1 MLRWHPYPL
10 GHVLSWAH
18 PRCRVGKLRIAPDT
32 TPPPPQLPS
41 FLPARHL
48 VLVPSKRMRRGSLPL
63 PVIKASLAQLTPK
76 RPPLD
81 TAASGKTLPIGWAEP
96 WPPASVSPGFT
107 FTPSSRIPFLNPGDG
122 RARDG
127 DLPTDSFQLARE
139 EAGREVRDKEPE
151 SAEAADA
158 GAQRA
163 PSQMAEHTALGEAF
177 PCLPSPPGCQAGPI
191 GCREHL
197 RPPRGSL
204 GQHVPRAARLG

>member
-10 GHVLSWAH
+10 GHVLGAE
-18 PRCRVGKLRIAPDT
+18 RGKLRIAPDT
-32 TPPPPQLPS
+32 TPPPPPRPS
-41 FLPARHL
+41 FLPARHP
-48 VLVPSKRMRRGSLPL
+48 VLVPSKRMRRGSLPR
-63 PVIKASLAQLTPK
+63 PVIKASPAQLTPK

-81 TAASGKTLPIGWAEP
+81 TAASGKTLPGGWAEHRS
-96 WPPASVSPGFT
+96 PASESPGLT

-127 DLPTDSFQLARE
+127 DLPTDSFQLAAE

-163 PSQMAEHTALGEAF
+163 PSQMADTLMWGR
-177 PCLPSPPGCQAGPI
+177 PSSASPHRLDTKPAPQAAGNI
-191 GCREHL
+191 
-197 RPPRGSL
+197 
-204 GQHVPRAARLG
+204 

>member
-10 GHVLSWAH
+10 GHVLGAE
-18 PRCRVGKLRIAPDT
+18 RGKLRIAPDT

-41 FLPARHL
+41 FLPARHP

-63 PVIKASLAQLTPK
+63 PVIKASPAQLTPK

-81 TAASGKTLPIGWAEP
+81 TAASGKTLPGGWAEHRS
-96 WPPASVSPGFT
+96 PASESPGLT

-127 DLPTDSFQLARE
+127 DLPTDSFQLAAE

-163 PSQMAEHTALGEAF
+163 PSQMADTLMWGR
-177 PCLPSPPGCQAGPI
+177 PSSASPHRLDTKPAPQAAGNI
-191 GCREHL
+191 
-197 RPPRGSL
+197 
-204 GQHVPRAARLG
+204 